1 MKSDGRVRYE
11 NYNGS
16 TGKGLKNKRVRK
28 REIERR
34 VLREIRREVRAKEKA
49 LSYKKKN
56 FKEKE

>member
-1 MKSDGRVRYE
+1 MKSDGRVKFE

-34 VLREIRREVRAKEKA
+34 VIREARMEIRRNEKA
-49 LSYKKKN
+49 LAYKKKN
-56 FKEKE
+56 FKEKQ